1 LGPLTRQRI
10 AALVG
15 VAPLHRD
22 RGTLR
27 GRRSVWG
34 GRACVRATRS
44 RGALVAVRHQPV
56 LKAFDDHG
64 RIAGKPATVALTAC
78 LRKRLTI
85 VPTRLT
91 HQTPWQ
97 ENYALTS

>member
-1 LGPLTRQRI
+1 
-10 AALVG
+10 
-15 VAPLHRD
+15 
-22 RGTLR
+22 
-27 GRRSVWG
+27 
-34 GRACVRATRS
+34 
-44 RGALVAVRHQPV
+44 VAVRHQPV

-85 VPTRLT
+85 VPARLT